1 MSSAEFYLTTL
12 GVFGCTGAIQAIG
25 FNLQFGT
32 AGIINLAYILLV
44 AVGAY
49 ATAIASVGAA
59 TGNQTYVGGFHL
71 PFPLNLAFGV
81 AVTIGVGMLLG
92 VTALLRLRHDYLAL
106 TLIAMAQ
113 GAQIFVGSDLGLV
126 NGSTGM
132 SGVVG
137 PFENQ
142 LSLTAYPLVF
152 LGICAVSLV
161 VVYAIVARMTSAPF
175 GRALRA
181 VRDDEVAVAAVGR
194 NTWQLRFSAFV
205 VGAGL
210 AGLAG
215 GLLVLYTGGW
225 NPQSWLPTESVVLL
239 AAVIV
244 GGRGRNEGAMVGA
257 AIVLVVIAQGST
269 FLPQFGP
276 PALLPSLQTML
287 IGVIVLAFLWWRPDG
302 LLPERRERFT
312 RTRAYLRRR
321 GLGLEID
328 EKAVGATDVGTGG

>member
-1 MSSAEFYLTTL
+1 MSSVEFYLTTL
-12 GVFGCTGAIQAIG
+12 GIFGATGAIQAIG
-25 FNLQFGT
+25 FNLQFGI

-49 ATAIASVGAA
+49 ATALASVGPPLA
-59 TGNQTYVGGFHL
+59 GQTYIFGLNL

-81 AVTIGVGMLLG
+81 AVTLAVGCILG

-106 TLIAMAQ
+106 ALIAMAQ

-132 SGVVG
+132 AGVPG
-137 PFENQ
+137 PWESQ
-142 LSLTAYPLVF
+142 LSYTAYPLVF
-152 LGICAVSLV
+152 LVICLV
-161 VVYAIVARMTSAPF
+161 ALAIVYFLVSRMTNSPF

-181 VRDDEVAVAAVGR
+181 VRDDETAVSALGR
-194 NTWQLRFSAFV
+194 NAWQLRFAAFV

-239 AAVIV
+239 AAVV
-244 GGRGRNEGAMVGA
+244 LGGRGRNEGALIGA
-257 AIVLVVIAQGST
+257 VVVLVVIAQGST
-269 FLPQFGP
+269 FLPQLGP
-276 PALLPSLQTML
+276 PALMPALQTML
-287 IGVIVLAFLWWRPDG
+287 IGVLVLVFLWWRPEG
-302 LLPERRERFT
+302 ILPERREKFAK
-312 RTRAYLRRR
+312 TRAYLAR
-321 GLGLEID
+321 
-328 EKAVGATDVGTGG
+328 TGEPHSSDSGVVTPDGSAES